1 MGLMAKSPGFF
12 RGFFIPLVQL
22 YWIGDNSHA
31 MGMWFVFSE
40 LWVFGA

>member
-1 MGLMAKSPGFF
+1 MGLTEKAPVFF

-31 MGMWFVFSE
+31 MGMWFVISE
-40 LWVFGA
+40 LGGFWA